1 MKNLILV
8 KGRTYTRKGFTCS
21 NGTPFFVE
29 NDELAESLLATGR
42 FQNIPIEVND
52 GEQADNNAEE
62 PGLPSAE
69 EQNTPSAD
77 DIAKMKKEELIA
89 FAAKHDIDISDCNTN
104 KEKIER
110 IQGMLGVASF
120 TSMGLED

>member
-21 NGTPFFVE
+21 NGTPFFVD
-29 NDELAESLLATGR
+29 DELAESLLATGR
-42 FQNIPIEVND
+42 FENIPIEEND
-52 GEQADNNAEE
+52 GEQASDNAEE
-62 PGLPSAE
+62 PSL
-69 EQNTPSAD
+69 PSAD
-77 DIAKMKKEELIA
+77 DIAKMKKDELIA
-89 FAAKHDIDISDCNTN
+89 FAAEHDIDISDCNTN

-110 IQGMLGVASF
+110 IQGVLGVASF